1 MPRRSDYGHS
11 YIATVAEALARL
23 SMDQLRALVRLLPK
37 ARRPSRKA
45 ELIAEIER
53 HLAGDLLRALWA
65 PLIVQLTVA
74 TSVLR
79 GVHGAFHVTHQLCR
93 PWCRIQ
99 PE

>member
-1 MPRRSDYGHS
+1 MPRRDYGHS
-11 YIATVAEALARL
+11 YIATVAESLARL

-53 HLAGDLLRALWA
+53 HLAGDLLHALGRGSS
-65 PLIVQLTVA
+65 QLTVA

-93 PWCRIQ
+93 PW
-99 PE
+99 